1 VVSAFQL
8 SSRTCFPSETKR
20 TLPPP
25 VPPYASLEMP
35 DVPQMQFRFVLT
47 PQARTA
53 PLLWIPS
60 SSHSCSRHN
69 EPALKPNSG
78 SAHAKTQQGTHTH
91 RESGMPRCS
100 DFNNP
105 APAPATGTTVSQ
117 PVSPRSSSARA
128 AARSRGE
135 FVSWGNG
142 SVVAEEPSAS
152 LRRPGSSPEAGC
164 GLVDVLLRLLQ
175 CELHGW
181 QPEDVRW
188 RWHGRLS
195 PPGCDWSASFPQRS
209 WGSG

>member
-1 VVSAFQL
+1 MKKPLPVRSVVLLLHNRLSGSSALFRLLFLNTCTFYIPASGFESLLSVVSAFQL

-135 FVSWGNG
+135 FVS
-142 SVVAEEPSAS
+142 
-152 LRRPGSSPEAGC
+152 
-164 GLVDVLLRLLQ
+164 
-175 CELHGW
+175 
-181 QPEDVRW
+181 
-188 RWHGRLS
+188 
-195 PPGCDWSASFPQRS
+195 
-209 WGSG
+209 